1 MLGDETYI
9 NDMKPWYDNYCFS
22 KNALETQIRVFNY
35 DMVLCYLRN
44 YMSRDERPEEMID
57 PNTKPTT
64 TR

>member
-1 MLGDETYI
+1 
-9 NDMKPWYDNYCFS
+9 MKPWYDNYCFS